1 MEYDAFISYRHVER
15 DAAVAGAL
23 QRALE
28 HYHIPAQIQ
37 KQTGIK
43 KIRRVFRDREELS
56 TNTDLAKTLDD
67 ALDHSKFLIV
77 ICSPD
82 AKASQWVNREVSLF
96 LETHSMDKVLLL
108 LTDGEPSSAFPERVF
123 YDEKKEK
130 DADGN
135 ENVVR
140 VPIEPMAADVRAET
154 DSDRLKKLKTEKL
167 RLIADM
173 LSCRFDDLK
182 QRDRE
187 YRIRR
192 AAFIGAGAA
201 ALAAAFI
208 IFMIR
213 ENSILQAQYR
223 AKQINESRYLSTVSD
238 NLLQQG
244 DRMAALEV
252 AKEALP
258 ESEENLTRP
267 ITGEAVYAL
276 NNALRSYTYS
286 NSDVFTADTALKMDN
301 LPNTSMKGAC
311 SMSPSG
317 LFCGVVDSGDVISIF
332 DVKAEEKKASITSA
346 VLSQDGENAD
356 SESLPIEGFAMISD
370 TQFVLVTEEEAAC
383 IDFLTASPVWERKFT
398 AEEANSYV
406 AGLCFAVNQDA
417 SRLAISG
424 PTMMDSF
431 LVLDTAT
438 GEILTEKTSLSD
450 ASNASDAFITKLVI
464 NPSGNRFAFGITRIL
479 SASSVPGLTVYDLTE
494 DRFTE
499 EESCRTNI
507 AEMVFADD
515 DRLMTM
521 EYSKTSDSTSG
532 TSSGTSDSTS
542 GTSSGTSDGTSADQ
556 VYSGAPSFCC
566 YDTSS
571 GKEAW
576 RTQGPSIDLQ
586 TDYSCIR
593 ILKMEGD
600 AENGSTVFCCA
611 DNYCFIL
618 NGSTGK
624 SVTAVMLAD
633 NILGVEQFSDT
644 EILIGTVHGKVVKC
658 SFSDNYATSLAGS
671 LDDSRISSFAYS
683 EATGDILQLKAES
696 NELVLSSSRQ
706 DDSFQKLNLDE
717 DMLPAYATYMMGIDK
732 ADGIYR
738 CVIAFSRSDPTR
750 SLLYVWKTGETKVLA
765 VIPNDS
771 TKSLFV
777 SEEGKYSFFVYT
789 DPDGSTGLCYRTYTS
804 AENESD
810 TLHFY
815 SFASQSEVWSLSLG
829 QEKDGQTVN
838 PSLCPYYNSGKRYL
852 LLYRGTSFGIMRLDD
867 RQWVLP
873 YEERKEN
880 GVFEFTDVNVSSSG
894 RYLVFSTTK
903 DMNQDGRES
912 YCEKIWDTEE
922 NAWTEEEYPSTDSSP
937 AAVGNQS
944 DIAAFYQGN
953 EIQIISLETGKTL
966 QKIPFSGVNR
976 CQMNFLLDDRYLL
989 TWGDSG
995 YLESWDVKSG
1005 ERTDQDS
1012 SPIDQLQ
1019 ALLIDGDPSYFAVLI
1034 KKQENDSGEDSRVQ
1048 YVYSLS
1054 ADGTFSRYANVGLG
1068 ITCASARE
1076 ILNINPS
1083 TGEIGIFRFKTLD
1096 ELLDLAKTQIGDR
1109 TLTDEE
1115 KARYYIGQ

>member
-15 DAAVAGAL
+15 DAAIAGAL

-43 KIRRVFRDREELS
+43 RIRRVFRDREELS

-77 ICSPD
+77 ICSPE

-108 LTDGEPSSAFPERVF
+108 LTSGEPSDAFPERVF

-135 ENVVR
+135 ETVVR
-140 VPIEPMAADVRAET
+140 MPIEPMAADVRGGT
-154 DSDRLKKLKTEKL
+154 DSERLKKLKTEKL

-192 AAFIGAGAA
+192 AAVIGAGAA
-201 ALAAAFI
+201 VLAAAFI

-223 AKQINESRYLSTVSD
+223 AKQINESRYLSTVSND
-238 NLLQQG
+238 LLLQG
-244 DRMAALEV
+244 DRLAALEV

-258 ESEENLTRP
+258 ESEEILTRP

-301 LPNTSMKGAC
+301 LPNTKMKGAC

-332 DVKAEEKKASITSA
+332 DVKAEEKKASITAA
-346 VLSQDGENAD
+346 VLSQNGENAD
-356 SESLPIEGFAMISD
+356 SESLSIEGFAMISD
-370 TQFVLVTEEEAAC
+370 TQLVLETEEEVAC

-398 AEEANSYV
+398 TEETNSFV
-406 AGLCFAVNQDA
+406 GGTCFAVNQDA
-417 SRLAISG
+417 SRLAICG
-424 PTMMDSF
+424 PTIMDSF

-438 GEILTEKTSLSD
+438 GEVLTDKTSLSD

-499 EESCRTNI
+499 AESCRTDI
-507 AEMVFADD
+507 AVMVFSDD

-521 EYSKTSDSTSG
+521 EYSKTSDSTDDTSQETSESTAD
-532 TSSGTSDSTS
+532 TSSNAADSTS
-542 GTSSGTSDGTSADQ
+542 AEQ
-556 VYSGAPSFCC
+556 VHSGAPSFCC

-593 ILKMEGD
+593 ILQMEGD
-600 AENGSTVFCCA
+600 AENDGTVFCCA

-618 NGSTGK
+618 KASTGK
-624 SVTAVMLAD
+624 SVTAVLLAD
-633 NILGVEQFSDT
+633 NILGIEQFSDT
-644 EILIGTVHGKVVKC
+644 EILIGTAHGKVVKC
-658 SFSDNYATSLAGS
+658 SFSNNYATSLAGS

-683 EATGDILQLKAES
+683 AATGDILQLKAES

-717 DMLPAYATYMMGIDK
+717 DMLPSYATYMMGINK
-732 ADGIYR
+732 AEGIYR

-750 SLLYVWKTGETKVLA
+750 SVLYVWKTGETEMLA
-765 VIPNDS
+765 AIPNDS
-771 TKSLFV
+771 TDSQFV
-777 SEEGKYSFFVYT
+777 SGDGVYSFFVYT
-789 DPDGSTGLCYRTYTS
+789 DPDGNTGLCYRTYTS

-815 SFASQSEVWSLSLG
+815 SFASKSEVWSLSLG
-829 QEKDGQTVN
+829 QEKDGRTVN
-838 PSLCPYYNSGKRYL
+838 PSLYPYYNSGKRYL
-852 LLYRGTSFGIMRLDD
+852 LFCRGTSFGIMRLDD

-873 YEERKEN
+873 YEERKEKDT
-880 GVFEFTDVNVSSSG
+880 FEYTDITVSASG
-894 RYLVFSTTK
+894 RYLVFNTTK
-903 DMNQDGRES
+903 NVDQNGRDS

-922 NAWTEEEYPSTDSSP
+922 NAWTGNEYPSTSLSP
-937 AAVGNQS
+937 AAAGNQS
-944 DIAAFYQGN
+944 DIAAVYGGSV
-953 EIQIISLETGKTL
+953 IQIISLETGKIL

-976 CQMNFLLDDRYLL
+976 CQMSFLLDDRYLL

-995 YLESWDVKSG
+995 YLETWDVKSG
-1005 ERTDQDS
+1005 ERADQDS
-1012 SPIDQLQ
+1012 SPINQLQ
-1019 ALLIDGDPSYFAVLI
+1019 AMLIDGDPSYFAVLI
-1034 KKQENDSGEDSRVQ
+1034 GQQDSASGGMPESSTSILFLRTEP
-1048 YVYSLS
+1048 S
-1054 ADGTFSRYANVGLG
+1054 AAMPMSDWV
-1068 ITCASARE
+1068 
-1076 ILNINPS
+1076 
-1083 TGEIGIFRFKTLD
+1083 
-1096 ELLDLAKTQIGDR
+1096 
-1109 TLTDEE
+1109 
-1115 KARYYIGQ
+1115 